1 MAKHIQTLEM
11 LLLKRNQEI
20 QFYLDELK
28 SRYEELSRTGYCRD
42 DIVDSILLV
51 TAKQCED
58 ADISLKIQVED
69 TFYGEIHEMDLV
81 GLLYNLL
88 DNAREANV
96 RIPDEGERG
105 ISFSMGKHGKRV
117 WIEMENYFSAEET
130 MDFKTKKKG
139 KDQHG
144 MPYGLAKFVR
154 FAKNVWDV
162 DATGKTDEQVAS
174 EGLQAME
181 NWMKELG
188 LVMNITELGATEDMI
203 PDLVKGTIVLPGGYK
218 VLDAD
223 EIEQIFRE
231 SF

>member
-88 DNAREANV
+88 DNA
-96 RIPDEGERG
+96 
-105 ISFSMGKHGKRV
+105 
-117 WIEMENYFSAEET
+117 
-130 MDFKTKKKG
+130 
-139 KDQHG
+139 
-144 MPYGLAKFVR
+144 
-154 FAKNVWDV
+154 
-162 DATGKTDEQVAS
+162 
-174 EGLQAME
+174 
-181 NWMKELG
+181 
-188 LVMNITELGATEDMI
+188 TEDMI

>member
-1 MAKHIQTLEM
+1 MKNFIILFVLLLILLILVGIMVQVRELEAENQMRQAYMDSMEGLYSAIQDRIEATRRYRHDLAKHIQTLEM

-51 TAKQCED
+51 RAKQCED

-69 TFYGEIHEMDLV
+69 TFYGEIQEMDLV

-88 DNAREANV
+88 DN
-96 RIPDEGERG
+96 
-105 ISFSMGKHGKRV
+105 
-117 WIEMENYFSAEET
+117 
-130 MDFKTKKKG
+130 
-139 KDQHG
+139 
-144 MPYGLAKFVR
+144 
-154 FAKNVWDV
+154 
-162 DATGKTDEQVAS
+162 
-174 EGLQAME
+174 
-181 NWMKELG
+181 
-188 LVMNITELGATEDMI
+188 ATEDMI